1 MLGPNVYF
9 RDLWNQC
16 INSKAHMTGT
26 ISKLSTSEVGAR
38 CARFVL
44 KKCGGHPGSAEL
56 WSLLRENSEAKLA
69 VMETQMSNA
78 YKEQDVQKLHRA
90 QFQKCPGLARR
101 SLGLMDR
108 ASTINKDRASVIIA
122 NNPLPDLNDLDG
134 KDSPM
139 RFLTKNPSKVRYP
152 LRKQLNL
159 PPLKDAKQQSS
170 NIPKQEGQGMC
181 QKKVLAT
188 TKKESSSYLTR
199 RKNWRKIPKPT
210 YLQSPKLAAKPSLK
224 PWSFEQPGRET
235 SFQTLLWEPLIGS
248 DFKKCKYIASGT
260 SKECKLADTMVI
272 SISDGLDACHGSFA
286 YSL

>member
-78 YKEQDVQKLHRA
+78 YKTVFSIYTRDLRIKQDPHLHPHCLSDNREQDVQKLHRA

-248 DFKKCKYIASGT
+248 DFKKCKYIASG
-260 SKECKLADTMVI
+260 K
-272 SISDGLDACHGSFA
+272 G
-286 YSL
+286 